1 MRRLL
6 SSFITVATA
15 VMACSFAW
23 AGATGE
29 ATLNAV
35 AFEHYPANA
44 SIQISVLDDSEENLA
59 IVAELQ
65 RALTERGFSLA
76 ADHGP
81 VVLTLETGDP
91 VGASRTTS
99 GTDRVRIMDDRGRL
113 FPGGELDVTRQVRLP
128 LPRTTVVTPAQYRI
142 GLTIDDR
149 ASGGRIWEGWAIA
162 DLSQGE
168 PGDLARAMVP
178 RLVASIGQTVREQV
192 FTLE

>member
-6 SSFITVATA
+6 SSFIIFATA
-15 VMACSFAW
+15 VTASLFAW
-23 AGATGE
+23 AAATGE

-35 AFEHYPANA
+35 AFEHYPADA
-44 SIQISVLDDSEENLA
+44 SIQVSVLDDSEENLA
-59 IVAELQ
+59 IAAELQ

-76 ADHGP
+76 SDHGP
-81 VVLTLETGDP
+81 LVLTLETGNP

-113 FPGGELDVTRQVRLP
+113 FPDGEIDVTRQVRLP

-149 ASGGRIWEGWAIA
+149 ASGGRVWEGWAIA

-168 PGDLARAMVP
+168 PAELARAMVP
-178 RLVASIGQTVREQV
+178 RLVDSIGHTVREQV